1 MSRADTLSIQL
12 YSGRFMASLEDQFK
26 LLQSLGYRHVEPF
39 GGLFADVAGLKA
51 LLQTYGMAAPTAHV
65 GMDLWRSDA
74 AGTARICRDLGI
86 ATASVPAP
94 PQGERDKDAAG
105 WTAFGQEL
113 AAIGKIATAEGIRFG
128 YHNHHWEYGKAPDG
142 RRFIDLIFAAAPDL
156 LWEGDFAWTI
166 RGGGDPLA
174 EIARHGNR
182 LVACHVK
189 DLAPAGECADEDGW
203 ADPGH
208 GTMDWP
214 AIVKAMDGVGPV
226 VLVAEHDKPNDMA
239 RFARRAR
246 ETVAHWG

>member
-86 ATASVPAP
+86 ATAFVPAP

-128 YHNHHWEYGKAPDG
+128 
-142 RRFIDLIFAAAPDL
+142 
-156 LWEGDFAWTI
+156 
-166 RGGGDPLA
+166 
-174 EIARHGNR
+174 
-182 LVACHVK
+182 
-189 DLAPAGECADEDGW
+189 
-203 ADPGH
+203 
-208 GTMDWP
+208 
-214 AIVKAMDGVGPV
+214 
-226 VLVAEHDKPNDMA
+226 
-239 RFARRAR
+239 
-246 ETVAHWG
+246 